1 MKLEQWL
8 IAKKQSS
15 LLVISKE
22 GHRNPLLPGSNNAF
36 LLCVIPTMI
45 MLTDAASDTNCYIDE
60 SELDGFTIW

>member
-22 GHRNPLLPGSNNAF
+22 GHRNPLHPGSNNAF

-45 MLTDAASDTNCYIDE
+45 MLTDASLDTNCYIDE